1 MLIKNLI
8 NPLLFLK
15 LNKINKSIEL
25 FEQAQLL
32 MPGGVNSPV
41 RAFKNIGGNP
51 IFFEKAKGAYLYDA
65 DGNEYIDYIGSW
77 GPMIMGHSHPKIVE
91 AIKTQ
96 AELGT
101 SYGAPTGLES
111 DVAVLIKKCVPSIEK
126 IRMVNSGTEA
136 TMSTIRLARGYTN
149 RDKIIKF
156 DGCYHGHVDS
166 LLIKAGSGVLTFG
179 LPDSPGIPEDLAKH
193 TSSCSFNNKEEFL
206 KVFEAVKED
215 LAAVIVEPIAGN
227 MGFVPGEKDF
237 LKLLREITTS
247 NNSLLIFD
255 EVMSGFRVSL
265 GGAQEIFNIQ
275 PDLTALGKVIG
286 GGLPVGAFGGKKEI
300 MDCLAP
306 IGPVYQAGTLSGNPL
321 AMAAGSALLNLI
333 IEENPYKELE
343 KNASIILEGISD
355 MMQSSGIPFSTN
367 QIGGMFGFFF
377 SEKLPTNIEEVAK
390 SDDKMFSSFL
400 NSCINNGIYFAPSKY
415 EAGFISAMH
424 KNLEIEKTLGIV
436 KKIIDK
442 GI

>member
-1 MLIKNLI
+1 M
-8 NPLLFLK
+8 
-15 LNKINKSIEL
+15 NKINKSIEL

-193 TSSCSFNNKEEFL
+193 TSSCSFNNKKEFL

-227 MGFVPGEKDF
+227 MGFVPGKKDF

-333 IEENPYKELE
+333 IEENPYQELE

-355 MMQSSGIPFSTN
+355 MMQFSGIPFSTN